1 MKCNFMFVVNKRHHS
16 LKITITFHHRFEFA
30 IWEMVSTRLH
40 EKPWKPHRFWVNL
53 SGRRANWIGFS
64 YLSTSILCTTQ
75 IFQVHCTLAQLPT
88 VPNTFIRCLMPRM
101 YIKRNVTWTNKSS
114 CPRGGPSTKKVTQW
128 LKFFEKCITIKLNT
142 RSCNGLTLLRLACKN
157 GHNCIIKMVNKVR
170 RCFLAIISIC
180 H

>member
-114 CPRGGPSTKKVTQW
+114 CRRWVEEALQRKKSHAVVEIRQKW
-128 LKFFEKCITIKLNT
+128 LTW
-142 RSCNGLTLLRLACKN
+142 TLWKHLVECKN
-157 GHNCIIKMVNKVR
+157 
-170 RCFLAIISIC
+170 
-180 H
+180 

>member
-1 MKCNFMFVVNKRHHS
+1 MFVVNKRRRHS
-16 LKITITFHHRFEFA
+16 LKITITFHHHCFEFA

-53 SGRRANWIGFS
+53 RRRRANWIGFS

-88 VPNTFIRCLMPRM
+88 VPNTYTAAQFRM

-114 CPRGGPSTKKVTQW
+114 CRRWVEEALQRKKGTQW
-128 LKFFEKCITIKLNT
+128 LKFIKNVSFAHFKKQIVSWMQELIMDWPHWY
-142 RSCNGLTLLRLACKN
+142 LLA
-157 GHNCIIKMVNKVR
+157 KMDTKMLSN
-170 RCFLAIISIC
+170 
-180 H
+180 

>member
-53 SGRRANWIGFS
+53 RRRRANWIGFS

-88 VPNTFIRCLMPRM
+88 VPNTYTAAQFRM

-114 CPRGGPSTKKVTQW
+114 CRRWVESRRPFNEKKVTQW
-128 LKFFEKCITIKLNT
+128 LKFIKNVSLGHLSNKHWIE
-142 RSCNGLTLLRLACKN
+142 CKN
-157 GHNCIIKMVNKVR
+157 
-170 RCFLAIISIC
+170 
-180 H
+180 

>member
-1 MKCNFMFVVNKRHHS
+1 MFVVNKRRRHS
-16 LKITITFHHRFEFA
+16 LKITITFHHHCFEFA

-53 SGRRANWIGFS
+53 RRRRANWIGFS

-88 VPNTFIRCLMPRM
+88 VPNTYTAAQFRM

-114 CPRGGPSTKKVTQW
+114 CRRWVVGALQRKKKSHSGWNSSKMSHLDTLSNKHWIECLIMDLLHWCLLAKMDTKI
-128 LKFFEKCITIKLNT
+128 LSN
-142 RSCNGLTLLRLACKN
+142 
-157 GHNCIIKMVNKVR
+157 
-170 RCFLAIISIC
+170 
-180 H
+180 